1 MPHLDL
7 NDTRIHY
14 RLAGAGRPAFV
25 LVHGGCCAL
34 SDWDAQVEALG
45 AEFAVLAMDL
55 RGHGGSEGEAADLH
69 VGQWA
74 ADVNA
79 LVEALRLGPA
89 VLVGHS
95 LGSRIVAEAAWRRPD
110 LAAAVVLLD
119 GSRTVGGLAA
129 RAPVEPPI
137 PGEPTSLA
145 AIIDRT
151 VGEHAGRA
159 VRDQVLATMSAAPA
173 ATLEAAVQAL
183 ADWDGARADLVY
195 AGLPA
200 DLPVLAIQSTYH
212 DRFAPR
218 RSLSREDETT
228 PFLDFLRAARPNLA
242 VQVLPRTGHFSM
254 LERPETVTALIRE
267 FGLAAWGLAAWR
279 ASDDKR

>member
-1 MPHLDL
+1 
-7 NDTRIHY
+7 
-14 RLAGAGRPAFV
+14 
-25 LVHGGCCAL
+25 
-34 SDWDAQVEALG
+34 
-45 AEFAVLAMDL
+45 
-55 RGHGGSEGEAADLH
+55 
-69 VGQWA
+69 
-74 ADVNA
+74 
-79 LVEALRLGPA
+79 
-89 VLVGHS
+89 
-95 LGSRIVAEAAWRRPD
+95 
-110 LAAAVVLLD
+110 
-119 GSRTVGGLAA
+119 
-129 RAPVEPPI
+129 VEPPI